1 MRKLDG
7 QRLGLEEYI
16 EDALKNLQRWE
27 AERLQAVKTVLL
39 QLHGTLSNIARAL
52 EAPIERSA
60 SHIAVYLPDSTRL
73 GPFCAHLNDTEQGHS
88 SHNHR
93 YMKAWLMT
101 NRTYCLASI

>member
-39 QLHGTLSNIARAL
+39 QLHGRSRTSPVLSKHPLSVLHPTLPYI
-52 EAPIERSA
+52 
-60 SHIAVYLPDSTRL
+60 YQTLPDSDL
-73 GPFCAHLNDTEQGHS
+73 SAL
-88 SHNHR
+88 
-93 YMKAWLMT
+93 
-101 NRTYCLASI
+101 I